1 MEKLLPQGPFRTS
14 LEWLE
19 SVCIL
24 LSQYAQIVTNGFQE
38 ANDLSY
44 ERERRAR
51 AEVAGTNG
59 KSVEAT
65 VAEVD
70 DTLNA
75 ELGPSTVEKGS
86 ADQVPPAARNVTT
99 PCGSADTVQSD
110 QPCPVVPTKAAD
122 ATAADSDQPVHDNST
137 TPTNSAE
144 DNAAARVSIGPVRS
158 SKRVIQG
165 RYEDYLAAASPL
177 SSAPALQPAS
187 WSPPPAGTV
196 TLNVDGSLH
205 SDGGPSIGVVA
216 RDSSGQVLYG
226 LARHMGDL
234 SKHAALLAGLNLALE
249 RG

>member
-1 MEKLLPQGPFRTS
+1 MKRWSSVVAPPF
-14 LEWLE
+14 
-19 SVCIL
+19 
-24 LSQYAQIVTNGFQE
+24 AGN
-38 ANDLSY
+38 
-44 ERERRAR
+44 AR

-165 RYEDYLAAASPL
+165 RYEVCHPIQAKRPRLPPL
-177 SSAPALQPAS
+177 SSGT
-187 WSPPPAGTV
+187 SPI
-196 TLNVDGSLH
+196 DSGSDKTRM
-205 SDGGPSIGVVA
+205 SSIISPTEVA
-216 RDSSGQVLYG
+216 EVSGQT
-226 LARHMGDL
+226 RQ
-234 SKHAALLAGLNLALE
+234 AL
-249 RG
+249 